1 MLRTIPIALA
11 LAITLG
17 GAAPLS
23 LAIPP
28 TPACPRAQ
36 YAGPHSLL
44 VALYAASYDCTEEIA
59 RAIAPLADDLIRD
72 RLMHLAGPE
81 FHSLTRRNAL
91 RVIGRLAGYPPGS
104 PAHTAIARAAPA
116 IRARLIDLLRAGG
129 SDDVR
134 AEAIWILDTYYFPA
148 HEAQPALAALAL
160 GPDGG
165 ANLRTRAAYAVA
177 RLIAVRPGPLTAADL
192 EFLIAGLYA
201 DEAGVRARA
210 ADAMMRLRDE
220 QLDAAARA
228 RITRALEDAWDEAAR
243 LAPAPSLAAWPTALH
258 AGRFISGVPETAPTP
273 FTARAALARALD
285 RFGGERFTALRA
297 EFEATYLPS
306 CLDHHTLRICAGSP
320 AADLPA
326 VAARLERLR
335 AAFFAVFDLD
345 GATPVAGDPNP
356 ALTIKLFADR
366 NVFREYM
373 LAFVGFGADV
383 DGIYV
388 EHDGVLY
395 TYDRDAAE
403 SANTTGDT
411 IAHEYGHYLA
421 GRYLFPGGWND
432 PGYHAE
438 PKGWLDEG
446 VAEYLAAVDRPG
458 AGPRAALDRL
468 CTGPVPP
475 GLARLLALRDGY
487 DQYGTFAYDAAWA
500 FVTYLAE
507 ERPSALPAIA
517 AAFRADTYRQANVA
531 ALAGAP
537 SLTALETGWHA
548 ALAQWCS
555 RR

>member
-1 MLRTIPIALA
+1 MLRTIAMALM

-17 GAAPLS
+17 GATPLPP
-23 LAIPP
+23 AILP
-28 TPACPRAQ
+28 TPSCPRVR

-44 VALYAASYDCTEEIA
+44 GALYAASYDCTEEIA
-59 RAIAPLADDLIRD
+59 RAIAPLADDLVLD
-72 RLMHLAGPE
+72 RLMRLAGPE

-91 RVIGRLAGYPPGS
+91 RVIGRLAEYPPDS
-104 PAHTAIARAAPA
+104 PARTAIARAAPA
-116 IRARLIDLLRAGG
+116 IRASLLDLLRAGG

-148 HEAQPALAALAL
+148 HEAQPALTALAL
-160 GPDGG
+160 APDGG

-177 RLIAVRPGPLTAADL
+177 RLIAVRPGLLTGADL
-192 EFLIAGLYA
+192 EFLVAGLHA

-210 ADAMMRLRDE
+210 ADAIMRLRDE

-243 LAPAPSLAAWPTALH
+243 LAPTSSLAVWPPALH
-258 AGRFISGVPETAPTP
+258 AARFISGVPETAPTP

-285 RFGGERFTALRA
+285 RFGGERFATLRA
-297 EFEATYLPS
+297 RFEATHLPS
-306 CLDHHTLRICAGSP
+306 CLDHDTLRICAGSSI
-320 AADLPA
+320 ADLPA

-335 AAFFAVFDLD
+335 IAFFALFDLD
-345 GATPVAGDPNP
+345 AATPVAGDHNST
-356 ALTIKLFADR
+356 LTIKLFAHR
-366 NVFREYM
+366 SVFREYM

-388 EHDGVLY
+388 ERDGVLY

-403 SANTTGDT
+403 SGNTTDET

-421 GRYLFPGGWND
+421 GRYLFPGDWND
-432 PGYHAE
+432 RGYHAE

-446 VAEYLAAVDRPG
+446 LAEYLATFDRPG
-458 AGPRAALDRL
+458 ARPHSTLDRL
-468 CTGPVPP
+468 CASPVPP

-487 DQYGTFAYDAAWA
+487 DRYGTFAYDEAWA
-500 FVTYLAE
+500 FVTYLVE
-507 ERPSALPAIA
+507 ERPTTLPAIA
-517 AAFRADTYRQANVA
+517 AAFRAGAYRQAHVA
-531 ALAGAP
+531 ELAGAP
-537 SLTALETGWHA
+537 SLAALEAGWHA
-548 ALAQWCS
+548 TLSQWCS